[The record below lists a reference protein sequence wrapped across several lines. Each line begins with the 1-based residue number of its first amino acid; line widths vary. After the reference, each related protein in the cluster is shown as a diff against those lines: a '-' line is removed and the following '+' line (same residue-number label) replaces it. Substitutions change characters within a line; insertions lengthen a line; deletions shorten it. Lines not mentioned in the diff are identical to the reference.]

1 MKAKITSKR
10 QTAIPARAPDAM
22 GPAGAGN
29 GFELRESLSGFPPR
43 PMPVDSARLAPLRGK
58 IRRDR
63 GPFDLRAFRRQ
74 RHEPALRD

>member
-1 MKAKITSKR
+1 MKAKTTSKLR
-10 QTAIPARAPDAM
+10 AAVPARTPDTMGM
-22 GPAGAGN
+22 GPGN

-43 PMPVDSARLAPLRGK
+43 PMRVDSARLAPLRGK